1 MELRRKRDGPFG
13 KTSSEGRPPWAETG
27 DSVFAGTIGG

>member
-13 KTSSEGRPPWAETG
+13 KTSSEGRPSRAGRG
-27 DSVFAGTIGG
+27 DSVFAGAIGG